1 LKLPLLLAEFLYQ
14 HKKLSLPGIG
24 IFSLNPSIIIPDE
37 AERNQNPFIPEVEF
51 ENTEINNIDDELIEF
66 IKKNTGKIKPLAIAD
81 LESYTTI
88 ARQMINIGKPFYFE
102 GIGTLSKGKE
112 NKFLFVTGQHDA
124 TGTQEHETIKEK
136 PKKQTAPDEQYTSH
150 HAQSNRGRKVVLTL
164 AMIGGIAIIA
174 WGGYKLYEK
183 NVSSESNEQT
193 VSVLV
198 NDTTSIK
205 IDSQQISKPTV
216 DSSQIKKEVAA
227 ITKSEQLKS
236 RNDSLPFK
244 FVILQT
250 NNKFKALKR
259 SNQLLSYL
267 LKIKIQTRDSS
278 FFKLY
283 FAFPAIPKDTVRIK
297 DSLNLVYA
305 THTIIE
311 PAMNN

>member
-1 LKLPLLLAEFLYQ
+1 MKLPLLLAEFLYQ

-24 IFSLNPSIIIPDE
+24 IFSLNPSIIIPDD

-51 ENTEINNIDDELIEF
+51 ENAEINDIDDELIEF
-66 IKKNTGKIKPLAIAD
+66 IKKNTGKIKPLAISD
-81 LESYTTI
+81 LESYTTL
-88 ARQMINIGKPFYFE
+88 AKQMINIGKPFYFE
-102 GIGTLSKGKE
+102 GIGTLSKGRE
-112 NKFLFVTGQHDA
+112 NKFNFVSGQHDA
-124 TGTQEHETIKEK
+124 TGTQEHDTSKERT
-136 PKKQTAPDEQYTSH
+136 KKQSTFDEQYTSNH
-150 HAQSNRGRKVVLTL
+150 SQSNRGRKVILTL
-164 AMIGGIAIIA
+164 AVIAGVAIIA

-183 NVSSESNEQT
+183 NTPPETNEQA
-193 VSVLV
+193 VSVPV
-198 NDTTSIK
+198 NDTTSNK
-205 IDSQQISKPTV
+205 IDSQQISKPNV
-216 DSSQIKKEVAA
+216 DSSQLKKEVTA
-227 ITKSEQLKS
+227 TVKTQQLKS

-250 NNKFKALKR
+250 NNKFKALR
-259 SNQLLSYL
+259 RYNQLLSYL
-267 LKIKIQTRDSS
+267 LKIKMQTRDSS